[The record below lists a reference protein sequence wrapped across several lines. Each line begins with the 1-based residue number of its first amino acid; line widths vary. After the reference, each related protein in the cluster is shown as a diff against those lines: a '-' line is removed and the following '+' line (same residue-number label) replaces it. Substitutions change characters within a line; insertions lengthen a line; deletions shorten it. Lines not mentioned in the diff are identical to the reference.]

1 MAAKKVRV
9 PRLALLMA
17 VAAASVI
24 PALVYTSFAQ
34 GCAAPAVSGSGPAYP
49 YPASAVAVP
58 AEADWIDYGPLL
70 ATGPKGAWDDGIGMA
85 PPMSTIVQRDGVFY
99 LYYVGFDGV
108 RALDGGE
115 RHRSVGV
122 ATSADG
128 IHFTK
133 YEGNPIITYRPSNNE
148 EEAAG
153 GVAAT
158 VADDGTILLYWGA
171 SDAGSPTSLS
181 VDSDIRLSTSSDGF
195 TFADQGDI
203 IEHGNPAVWG
213 YGDELFPL
221 GVYEH
226 GGTWRLYYIAK
237 GLFGIFWDIGVAWGG
252 DPKVLPQTRCA
263 ITREGG
269 TNIFGGGSIAEL
281 APDTYALFLVRNN
294 PAPYMEVRTFAP
306 QTPHLLSQP
315 AATYNF
321 ANFWSASVT
330 LDKAR
335 RTWLMYTL
343 DSSASDDY
351 FEWHINLK
359 LAPFGPRDTSPPSA
373 PPALAA
379 EAGAPAGVAL
389 SWGAAEDA
397 DTGIVS
403 YIIYRDGVKIGS
415 TFDLQFQD
423 SSPGASATAAYEV
436 AAVNLHGV
444 EGPRCGPVS
453 VVQALPCSQSFMP
466 IVKG

>member
-1 MAAKKVRV
+1 
-9 PRLALLMA
+9 
-17 VAAASVI
+17 
-24 PALVYTSFAQ
+24 
-34 GCAAPAVSGSGPAYP
+34 
-49 YPASAVAVP
+49 
-58 AEADWIDYGPLL
+58 
-70 ATGPKGAWDDGIGMA
+70 
-85 PPMSTIVQRDGVFY
+85 
-99 LYYVGFDGV
+99 
-108 RALDGGE
+108 
-115 RHRSVGV
+115 
-122 ATSADG
+122 
-128 IHFTK
+128 
-133 YEGNPIITYRPSNNE
+133 
-148 EEAAG
+148 
-153 GVAAT
+153 
-158 VADDGTILLYWGA
+158 
-171 SDAGSPTSLS
+171 
-181 VDSDIRLSTSSDGF
+181 
-195 TFADQGDI
+195 
-203 IEHGNPAVWG
+203 
-213 YGDELFPL
+213 
-221 GVYEH
+221 
-226 GGTWRLYYIAK
+226 
-237 GLFGIFWDIGVAWGG
+237 
-252 DPKVLPQTRCA
+252 
-263 ITREGG
+263 
-269 TNIFGGGSIAEL
+269 
-281 APDTYALFLVRNN
+281 VRNN